1 MLHIVYCLIIFVLFA
16 AILFQSKTIE
26 FHQKGKVEARETSL
40 KLKSRLHDVI
50 NDYRRD
56 RGVEPISWTE
66 FKAHPDPTS
75 ISLIPPGSP
84 VRNRPVPRPFGIE
97 PKKRPSHT
105 DVSSSRVSSS
115 QATSNTYS
123 SPSSSYYS
131 SGYSGSSSSSD
142 SSSSCDSG
150 SSSSSSCD

>member
-1 MLHIVYCLIIFVLFA
+1 MIHIIYCLIIFVLF
-16 AILFQSKTIE
+16 IVIVFQSKTIE
-26 FHQKGKVEARETSL
+26 FHRKEKIETRETIR
-40 KLKSRLHDVI
+40 KLKSRLRDVL

-56 RGVEPISWTE
+56 RGVDTISLAE
-66 FKAHPDPTS
+66 FNKCEDPT
-75 ISLIPPGSP
+75 LIPSIPLDTP
-84 VRNRPVPRPFGIE
+84 VRSRPIIRPFGIE

-105 DVSSSRVSSS
+105 NVSSSRVSSNQS
-115 QATSNTYS
+115 TSNTYS

-131 SGYSGSSSSSD
+131 GDSSSSSSSD

>member
-1 MLHIVYCLIIFVLFA
+1 MIHIIYCLIIFVLFV
-16 AILFQSKTIE
+16 AIVFQAKALE
-26 FHQKGKVEARETSL
+26 FHQKEKIESRETNR
-40 KLKSRLHDVI
+40 KLKSRLRDVL

-56 RGVEPISWTE
+56 RGVDTISLAE
-66 FKAHPDPTS
+66 FKEYEDPT
-75 ISLIPPGSP
+75 LIPSIPLETP
-84 VRNRPVPRPFGIE
+84 VRNRSIIRPFGIE

-150 SSSSSSCD
+150 SSSGSSCD

>member
-84 VRNRPVPRPFGIE
+84 VRNRSIIRPFGIE

-115 QATSNTYS
+115 QVTSNNYS
-123 SPSSSYYS
+123 NPSSSYYS
-131 SGYSGSSSSSD
+131 SGDSGSSSSSD